1 MTSSVAARLEET
13 PPSSAATL
21 RPALEAQLERFA
33 RLVKMGTRAPA
44 TLTMQAGHV
53 RWLLEQLGDVPLDE
67 LTARRL
73 DELAARA
80 IDSGLAPKTVQ
91 KRFSTLRRACALA
104 VRHQLLPKMPD
115 FPVWEFPPVGPPAH
129 RWAETWEE
137 VRRICD
143 QLPPER
149 ATWLAVAV
157 YTGQHASDV
166 ERMAWSDVRL
176 EAGEIRIRCT
186 KNRKPHGLW
195 VRCPRQLLELLRA
208 RHARLQP
215 APGDRIVKRW
225 PTRFYQLGRACM
237 ALGLKPITA
246 TGLRHT
252 AATFVAAELGITVG
266 ATKWFGW
273 SSFSMMEQVYA
284 HALPGGLREVA
295 DALSGP
301 RRPPHQLRA
310 RQGGTAKRR
319 DGR

>member
-1 MTSSVAARLEET
+1 MSSLPAPVHPSAT
-13 PPSSAATL
+13 PAATL
-21 RPALEAQLERFA
+21 RLALEAQLERFE
-33 RLVKMGTRAPA
+33 RLVRIGSRSPGTLKM
-44 TLTMQAGHV
+44 QQGHV
-53 RWLLEQLGDVPLDE
+53 PWLLRELGDCPLDE
-67 LTARRL
+67 LTAARL
-73 DELAARA
+73 DALVGKALA
-80 IDSGLAPKTVQ
+80 DGLAPKTIQ

-104 VRHQLLPKMPD
+104 VRHQLLMKLPD

-137 VRRICD
+137 VQRICD

-149 ATWLAVAV
+149 AAWLALAV

-166 ERMAWSDVRL
+166 ERMVWSDTRL
-176 EAGEIRIRCT
+176 APGEIRIRCT

-195 VRCPRQLLELLRA
+195 VKCPRRLLELLRA
-208 RHARLQP
+208 RHAQLQP
-215 APGDRIVKRW
+215 TADAPIVKPW
-225 PTRFYQLGRACM
+225 PTRFYQLGRVCM
-237 ALGLKPITA
+237 RLGLQPITA

-252 AATFVAAELGITVG
+252 AATFVAADLGITVA

-301 RRPPHQLRA
+301 RRPPRTST
-310 RQGGTAKRR
+310 RPSGGN
-319 DGR
+319 DGRGRRR

>member
-1 MTSSVAARLEET
+1 MTSLPARVEET
-13 PPSSAATL
+13 APRSTL

-33 RLVKMGTRAPA
+33 RLVQMRTRAPG
-44 TLTMQAGHV
+44 TLTMQEGHV
-53 RWLLEQLGDVPLDE
+53 RWLLKHLGDLPLEE

-73 DELAARA
+73 DELVALALA
-80 IDSGLAPKTVQ
+80 DGLAPKTVQ
-91 KRFSTLRRACALA
+91 KIFSTLRRACALA
-104 VRHQLLPKMPD
+104 VRHGYLLKLPD
-115 FPVWEFPPVGPPAH
+115 FPVWEFPPAGPPAH

-137 VRRICD
+137 VKRICD
-143 QLPPER
+143 SLPPER
-149 ATWLAVAV
+149 AAWLALAL

-166 ERMAWSDVRL
+166 ERMVWSDTRL

-195 VRCPRQLLELLRA
+195 VRCPRPLLALLRA
-208 RHARLQP
+208 RHKRQQP
-215 APGDRIVKRW
+215 GADAPIVKPW
-225 PTRFYQLGRACM
+225 PTRYYQLGRCCM

-252 AATFVAAELGITVG
+252 AATFVAADLGITVA

-301 RRPPHQLRA
+301 RRPPS
-310 RQGGTAKRR
+310 RR
-319 DGR
+319 KP